1 MDNIY
6 INSGAYQNMEFVKKG
21 DNFVK
26 KRTMLEKKELN
37 FTPFLSL
44 ECSNI
49 CFNEE
54 SDLTHSTF
62 FSEEIEDFKAQTTS
76 TSPIIG
82 LANPKNLNILPS
94 CTKVN

>member
-1 MDNIY
+1 MYWGVISTDTVTGFLFKKYIEYLEKFTALDNIY

-49 CFNEE
+49 CFN
-54 SDLTHSTF
+54 
-62 FSEEIEDFKAQTTS
+62 
-76 TSPIIG
+76 
-82 LANPKNLNILPS
+82 
-94 CTKVN
+94 